1 MASSY
6 SFTTPTSNTTSNTA
20 KQNLTQQTVDVT
32 FDKIMEDIN
41 IIWKKLNA
49 KQDKIGQDIQH
60 LERMFNE
67 YTTNPIFYQAKEI
80 LEQEK
85 IANRQ
90 KLQTLEE
97 QVYVVKRNCS
107 SMD

>member
-1 MASSY
+1 
-6 SFTTPTSNTTSNTA
+6 
-20 KQNLTQQTVDVT
+20 
-32 FDKIMEDIN
+32 
-41 IIWKKLNA
+41 
-49 KQDKIGQDIQH
+49 
-60 LERMFNE
+60 MFNE